1 MRKSTIREQKNEE
14 EKKKSLFKNES
25 SPMIRL
31 GYALQRIDEKDK
43 KAMKF
48 IQMGQKKT

>member
-1 MRKSTIREQKNEE
+1 MH
-14 EKKKSLFKNES
+14 KNES

-31 GYALQRIDEKDK
+31 GFALQRIDEKDK

-48 IQMGQKKT
+48 IQMGEKKLVESKTHIRLPKLK